1 MASEFIIKNGFISK
15 DSSSIDG
22 ALSASTY
29 YGDGSN
35 LTGLA
40 TTTGTFGVSM
50 DGLGSVITTG
60 SAGFIT
66 IPFNCII
73 SDWYLAGNITG
84 SIVFSLTRG
93 LTSIVG
99 AGNKPTLSSQQSSSS
114 PIIGWNVTTL
124 SVGDLVEFNVDSCS
138 VLTRVNLVIKV
149 TKL

>member
-1 MASEFIIKNGFISK
+1 MNEFVIKNGFVSK
-15 DSSSIDG
+15 DSSTIDG

-35 LTGLA
+35 LTGLS

-73 SDWYLAGNITG
+73 SDWYLVGNITG

>member
-1 MASEFIIKNGFISK
+1 MNEFVIKNGFISK

-114 PIIGWNVTTL
+114 AIIGWNVTTL

>member
-1 MASEFIIKNGFISK
+1 MNEFVIKNGFVSK
-15 DSSSIDG
+15 DSSQIQG
-22 ALSASTY
+22 ALTATTY

-35 LTGLA
+35 LTGLG
-40 TTTGTFGVSM
+40 TTTGTFGVSL

-73 SDWYLAGNITG
+73 SDWYLAGNVSG

-93 LTSIVG
+93 ITSIVG
-99 AGNKPTLSSQQSSSS
+99 GGNKPTLSSQQSSSS

-124 SVGDLVEFNVDSCS
+124 STGDLVEFNVDSCS

>member
-73 SDWYLAGNITG
+73 SDWYLAGNIAG
-84 SIVFSLTRG
+84 NIVFSLTRG

-99 AGNKPTLSSQQSSSS
+99 AGNKPTLSSQQSASS
-114 PIIGWNVTTL
+114 PIIGWDITVL